1 MPNYENSVIYTI
13 TTGQHL
19 YVGSTRDYVS
29 RKHHHNSCV
38 QSYKPGQIRKSKQHL
53 YHQIAHNNFVWIMQP
68 YKQVSC
74 NSKYELLCEE
84 QKVIN
89 NLKPNMN
96 ERNAIKQVK
105 SRDEKIAYNRAW
117 YQRKKAER
125 YAKDN

>member
-1 MPNYENSVIYTI
+1 
-13 TTGQHL
+13 
-19 YVGSTRDYVS
+19 
-29 RKHHHNSCV
+29 
-38 QSYKPGQIRKSKQHL
+38 
-53 YHQIAHNNFVWIMQP
+53 MQP

-89 NLKPNMN
+89 DLKPNMN

-125 YAKDN
+125 YCVNFVDITEKRIKKEIKSDFEEKKWWKKIENE